1 MIKIYIGNLSWGT
14 TDDGLKKAFERFGAV
29 NDANVARDRD
39 TGRSRGFGF
48 VEMEEGPARTAIEEM
63 NGAELDGRVLKV
75 SEARPR
81 GDRANRGDR
90 GGRGN
95 HGGRGFHGGN
105 GGHGYGK
112 RRPRGDRGNRDGD
125 GGWSER
131 RW

>member
-14 TDDGLKKAFERFGAV
+14 TDDGLKKAFERFGEV
-29 NDANVARDRD
+29 NDANVARDRE

-90 GGRGN
+90 GSRGN
-95 HGGRGFHGGN
+95 RGGRGFHGGN

-125 GGWSER
+125 GWSER

>member
-14 TDDGLKKAFERFGAV
+14 TDDGLKKAFERFGEV

-48 VEMEEGPARTAIEEM
+48 VEMEEGPARMAIEEM

-81 GDRANRGDR
+81 GDRGNRGDR

-95 HGGRGFHGGN
+95 RGGRGFHGGN

-125 GGWSER
+125 GWSER

>member
-14 TDDGLKKAFERFGAV
+14 TDDGLKKAFERFGEV
-29 NDANVARDRD
+29 NDANVARDRE

-48 VEMEEGPARTAIEEM
+48 VEMEEGSARTAIEEM

-95 HGGRGFHGGN
+95 RGGRGFHGGN

-112 RRPRGDRGNRDGD
+112 RRPRGDRGNRDD
-125 GGWSER
+125 GWSER

>member
-29 NDANVARDRD
+29 NDANVARFRH

-48 VEMEEGPARTAIEEM
+48 VEMEDGQARTAIEEM
-63 NGAELDGRVLKV
+63 DGSELDGRVLKV

-81 GDRANRGDR
+81 G
-90 GGRGN
+90 N

-105 GGHGYGK
+105 GGRGHGK
-112 RRPRGDRGNRDGD
+112 RFPRRYEVTGDADN
-125 GGWSER
+125 WE
-131 RW
+131 

>member
-14 TDDGLKKAFERFGAV
+14 TDDGLKKAFERFGEV
-29 NDANVARDRD
+29 NDANVARDRG

-48 VEMEEGPARTAIEEM
+48 VEMEEGPAMTAIEEM

-81 GDRANRGDR
+81 GDRANRGGR
-90 GGRGN
+90 GDRGN

-105 GGHGYGK
+105 GGRGYGK
-112 RRPRGDRGNRDGD
+112 RWPRGDRGNRDGD

>member
-14 TDDGLKKAFERFGAV
+14 TDDGLKKAFERFGEV
-29 NDANVARDRD
+29 NDANVARDRE

-81 GDRANRGDR
+81 GDRANRGDH

-95 HGGRGFHGGN
+95 RGGHGFHGGN
-105 GGHGYGK
+105 GGRGYGK
-112 RRPRGDRGNRDGD
+112 RRPRGDRGNRDDD